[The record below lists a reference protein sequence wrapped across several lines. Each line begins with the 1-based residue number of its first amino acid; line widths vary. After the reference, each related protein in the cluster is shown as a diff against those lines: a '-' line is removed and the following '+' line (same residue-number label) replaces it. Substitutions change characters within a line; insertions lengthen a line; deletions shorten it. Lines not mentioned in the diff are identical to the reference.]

1 MMPRPH
7 GEFYLLMTMTRAS
20 HHHTMATNDDHRQGL
35 KRRGLF
41 FLFLFI
47 CSTKGN
53 RDENDEA
60 TVNTSTRNDR
70 WGAQFFFAQVN

>member
-1 MMPRPH
+1 MMPPPH
-7 GEFYLLMTMTRAS
+7 GEFYLLMTMTRAG
-20 HHHTMATNDDHRQGL
+20 HHYTMATNDDHRQGL

-41 FLFLFI
+41 FLFI

-60 TVNTSTRNDR
+60 TANTSTRNDR